1 MRFLVGFVV
10 AFSAVGVL
18 SAVAGAEVTGF
29 TVTLTPRR
37 AEPGATVAIAS
48 SCTFTAGDEFSK
60 VEVTLGSTTVTLTPS
75 GPPVADG
82 DGFRQDLTGSLTA
95 PTEPGIYLVT
105 ELCLTTGGEATGN
118 QALTVLV
125 PTTTVPET
133 TLPPTTLP
141 STTLPSPAPPTTTVS
156 PPLSA
161 GGVASGATTGPQELA
176 ATGRYSARFAMF
188 GSALLLLGIGLSLF
202 SRRADAS

>member
-10 AFSAVGVL
+10 VFSAVGVL
-18 SAVAGAEVTGF
+18 SAVAGADVTGF

-118 QALTVLV
+118 QSLTVLV
-125 PTTTVPET
+125 PATTVPET
-133 TLPPTTLP
+133 TLPSTTLP
-141 STTLPSPAPPTTTVS
+141 STTLPSPTPPTITVS
-156 PPLSA
+156 VPLKA
-161 GGVASGATTGPQELA
+161 GGVGSGVTTAPQELA
-176 ATGRYSARFAMF
+176 ATGRYSARLALL
-188 GSALLLLGIGLSLF
+188 GSALLLLGIAFSLF